1 MTVFQAARSL
11 VRLALPILLG
21 NLSYALLG
29 ICDLLMSG
37 LAGTA
42 DLAGVAVG
50 GSFFFPANM
59 FLIGMMSAMQPVIAR
74 LRGENRP
81 EQIPHVHLT
90 AMLTVLCV
98 SLLLCALLVSLALFV
113 VDLQADARMNYVARH
128 YIILVGLS
136 LPVAALFFACR
147 AYAEAMGFT
156 RATLY
161 FGLLALLYNIPLNY
175 VLIFGRFGL
184 PALGGVGC
192 AAATLVSLCLSVL
205 TFALFIRFKPGLN
218 ACCLWQNR
226 EKLTRSD
233 VTSYLRLSLPLAL
246 ASSVETSCFTM
257 IALLLSPLGPLEVSG
272 HSIAMSITSF
282 IFNLPLS
289 MGVAVSIAV
298 GFEIGRRNLGNL
310 RTCMQAAYRVALVC
324 AVINMAVLALGR
336 EKITSFFSSD
346 PEVCAYAAFLLLF
359 SLCNQLSENTQTM
372 QGFMLRGFR
381 DTASIFKATLIS
393 FYCIALPLGYLC
405 CYGYIHDALSGARG
419 FWIGI
424 FLGLSFA
431 SLFYR
436 RRVLFH
442 YRHLRQDLL

>member
-1 MTVFQAARSL
+1 MTIFQAARSL

-37 LAGTA
+37 LAGTS

-59 FLIGMMSAMQPVIAR
+59 FLIGLMTALQPTIAR
-74 LRGENRP
+74 LRGENRFDR
-81 EQIPHVHLT
+81 IPHVHLT
-90 AMLTVLCV
+90 AMLTVLWV

-113 VDLQADARMNYVARH
+113 VDLEADARMNYVARH

-136 LPVAALFFACR
+136 LPVSALFFSCR

-161 FGLLALLYNIPLNY
+161 FGLLALLYNVPLNY
-175 VLIFGRFGL
+175 VLIFGLFGL

-205 TFALFIRFKPGLN
+205 SFALFIRLKPYLN
-218 ACCLWQNR
+218 AYCLWQNR
-226 EKLTRSD
+226 EKLTRAD
-233 VTSYLRLSLPLAL
+233 FTSYLKLSLPLGL
-246 ASSVETSCFTM
+246 AASVETSCFTM
-257 IALLLSPLGPLEVSG
+257 IALLLSPLGPQEVSG

-298 GFEIGRRNLGNL
+298 GFEIGRRRLDYL
-310 RTCMQAAYRVALVC
+310 RTYMQAAYKVAFVC
-324 AVINMAVLALGR
+324 AFINMAVLALGR
-336 EKITSFFSSD
+336 EKMTSFFSSD
-346 PEVCAYAAFLLLF
+346 PGVCAYAAFLLLF
-359 SLCNQLSENTQTM
+359 SLANQISENTQTI
-372 QGFMLRGFR
+372 QGFMLRGFK
-381 DTASIFKATLIS
+381 DTASIFMATLIS
-393 FYCIALPLGYLC
+393 FYLIALPVGHLC
-405 CYGYIHDALSGARG
+405 CYGYIDERLSGARG

-442 YRHLRQDLL
+442 YRNLKQALL